1 MGSESTC
8 CRFIQDSSPKV
19 LYPCWTVVPT
29 DHEWNSSPSPPTCS
43 HSPGTQQHV
52 YSHLCSWLP
61 HPLDTLPSPEK
72 YRAAKNFCNANQT
85 ITVVH
90 IPASPA
96 VSAALFD
103 HSYRP
108 RTWKHLAQI
117 LTAINTPTL
126 SSLKTKQNKTRQR
139 QRQKNKTKQKN
150 RTESSPLDFFLIQSQ

>member
-103 HSYRP
+103 HSYRWQ
-108 RTWKHLAQI
+108 RCTHSWQSFH
-117 LTAINTPTL
+117 L
-126 SSLKTKQNKTRQR
+126 SSRFFSFLLAYVRCATREQTSN
-139 QRQKNKTKQKN
+139 QWSIWLGLCT
-150 RTESSPLDFFLIQSQ
+150 PIF